1 MLADGLREAIA
12 STGVVAQVTHVGSI
26 ANVHFT
32 AEPVRDFDAA
42 QRADMTA
49 AAAYHLGLL
58 NRGVFIAPRGMMA
71 VSIVTEDADVANVVD
86 ASAEI
91 FSDLA

>member
-1 MLADGLREAIA
+1 
-12 STGVVAQVTHVGSI
+12 
-26 ANVHFT
+26 
-32 AEPVRDFDAA
+32 
-42 QRADMTA
+42 MTA
-49 AAAYHLGLL
+49 AAAYHLALL

-71 VSIVTEDADVANVVD
+71 VSIVTEEADVASVVE